1 MTHGGELVFG
11 GLLHGKLLLC
21 TFVTS
26 NFLAIQHGLVIKI
39 LFIVNQTKRI
49 IFNLEKIFLVF
60 HSIKLFFSYY
70 FKSINIDTGLKIC
83 SNGCQ
88 AIADSGTTLIVGPA
102 KEIGQL
108 NLKLGFDLR
117 SNIACASVGTLPC
130 KRQKNIHRL
139 IVST

>member
-1 MTHGGELVFG
+1 M
-11 GLLHGKLLLC
+11 
-21 TFVTS
+21 
-26 NFLAIQHGLVIKI
+26 
-39 LFIVNQTKRI
+39 
-49 IFNLEKIFLVF
+49 
-60 HSIKLFFSYY
+60 HSYHIKLFGNSAWTSN
-70 FKSINIDTGLKIC
+70 KNTQSIITQSITIDTGLKIC

-130 KRQKNIHRL
+130 KRQKNVHRL
-139 IVST
+139 ILLT